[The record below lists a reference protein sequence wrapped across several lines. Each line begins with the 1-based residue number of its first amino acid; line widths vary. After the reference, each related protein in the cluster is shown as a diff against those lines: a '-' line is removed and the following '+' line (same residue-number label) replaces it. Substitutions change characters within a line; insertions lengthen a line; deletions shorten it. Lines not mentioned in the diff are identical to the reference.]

1 MEKFKTTLIS
11 TLSYLILFTTL
22 IIMGYRVV
30 NEIKMALSIHN
41 YRFNTSQKTGT
52 VEDVTS
58 YSQNIIGGKNVYYI
72 DVKTKNGYN
81 EDITISKKV
90 SYLESQNIKK
100 NDTYTFE
107 ESDVV
112 SLSKL
117 SYSKVFTQYRDYL
130 YTTPLLLLIPF
141 VTTIALH
148 GSKDKYKN
156 TIEHMKTILGIV
168 GTIYVIY
175 GIAQFICMYEFF
187 LFSLL

>member
-11 TLSYLILFTTL
+11 TLSYLILITTL
-22 IIMGYRVV
+22 IIMGYCVV
-30 NEIKMALSIHN
+30 NEIKMAFSINN
-41 YRFNTSQKTGT
+41 YRYNTSQKTGI

-58 YSQNIIGGKNVYYI
+58 YSQNLIGGKNVYYI

-81 EDITISKKV
+81 EDITISKQV

-107 ESDVV
+107 ESDIV

-141 VTTIALH
+141 VTTIALC

-156 TIEHMKTILGIV
+156 TIEHVKTILGIV
-168 GTIYVIY
+168 GAIYVIY
-175 GIAQFICMYEFF
+175 VMAQFICIY
-187 LFSLL
+187 